1 MLGESLAGKG
11 SPLPL
16 DKLKEGSSMNDL
28 KAIHKTIIICL
39 FLVSIPVLQIFGQ
52 SLDAYIAVGMMILGG
67 IGLAIGT
74 LQAVQKQTNGG
85 QEKMLAVITEQ
96 NKILAEYGRILATLP
111 PAPLGEKQDEMTIDG
126 TFSTTDS
133 NLK

>member
-1 MLGESLAGKG
+1 
-11 SPLPL
+11 
-16 DKLKEGSSMNDL
+16 MNDL